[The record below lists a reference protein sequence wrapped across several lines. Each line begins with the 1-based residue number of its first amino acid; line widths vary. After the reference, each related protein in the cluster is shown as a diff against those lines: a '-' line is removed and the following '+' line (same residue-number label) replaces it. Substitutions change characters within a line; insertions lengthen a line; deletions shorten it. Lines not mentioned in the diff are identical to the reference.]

1 MLQASRGPNKVTQ
14 ALARTILFISD
25 WISLSSRAPERDIML
40 SLAVGGRYMG
50 SIRGCAGEID
60 RDGDDTRPLLLGPFI
75 RPLHCCFNDAMMA
88 RK

>member
-1 MLQASRGPNKVTQ
+1 
-14 ALARTILFISD
+14 
-25 WISLSSRAPERDIML
+25 ML

-60 RDGDDTRPLLLGPFI
+60 RVGDDTRPLLLGPFI